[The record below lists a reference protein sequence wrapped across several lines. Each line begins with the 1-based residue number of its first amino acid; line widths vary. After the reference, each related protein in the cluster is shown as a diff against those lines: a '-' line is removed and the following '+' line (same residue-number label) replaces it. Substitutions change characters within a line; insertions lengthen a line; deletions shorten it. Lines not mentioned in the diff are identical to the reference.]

1 MLRAGQLS
9 QLKKLH
15 VNPRNDLSSLEPGL
29 FEVVT
34 RLEEADLSGKSYF
47 TSGPGRSLSTGQVTR
62 LLTAIKEAEQL
73 RLRRLDI
80 PLNNLSQVDTDILVG
95 AVSRLEVVTLWS
107 SCLTAD
113 QLTEIYRLVAE
124 RRSPTLRKIFL
135 RGNDIDS
142 VPSDIREEAMKN
154 LDTKIIDKTIF
165 E

>member
-29 FEVVT
+29 FEAVT

-47 TSGPGRSLSTGQVTR
+47 TSGPGRSLSTGQLTR

-80 PLNNLSQVDTDILVG
+80 PLNNLSHVDTDILVG
-95 AVSRLEVVTLWS
+95 ALSRLEVVTLWS

-113 QLTEIYRLVAE
+113 QLTEI
-124 RRSPTLRKIFL
+124 
-135 RGNDIDS
+135 
-142 VPSDIREEAMKN
+142 
-154 LDTKIIDKTIF
+154 
-165 E
+165 